1 MNDFVLIDC
10 VSIAVGKIYTYEEI
24 LSISGIESLQIKID
38 SRVLQLAGHIAR
50 MSPDRMPNKIL
61 FDVERL
67 GNPSQYE
74 KPLRHAL
81 ERIDMKE
88 ITWKQE
94 AQSKKIWNQK
104 IEIHKETSKLK
115 RRRIRKPKV

>member
-1 MNDFVLIDC
+1 MVITRSKAKQVADFEREANEHKLGSWNQFEANKDLVQG
-10 VSIAVGKIYTYEEI
+10 VSTYEEG
-24 LSISGIESLQIKID
+24 LYTT
-38 SRVLQLAGHIAR
+38 
-50 MSPDRMPNKIL
+50 P
-61 FDVERL
+61 
-67 GNPSQYE
+67 
-74 KPLRHAL
+74 
-81 ERIDMKE
+81 IDMKE